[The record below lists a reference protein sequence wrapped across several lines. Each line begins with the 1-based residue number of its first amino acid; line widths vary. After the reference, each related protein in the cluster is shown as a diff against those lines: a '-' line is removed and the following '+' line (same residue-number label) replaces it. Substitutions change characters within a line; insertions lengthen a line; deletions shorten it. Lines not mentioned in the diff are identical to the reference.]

1 MATTKKPIQK
11 RPTTASKAINRLTKE
26 TYKINIS
33 GVNVVDCLGITPNE
47 IIVFKTNLQCIMKEP
62 IRKAEKVQ
70 KILDKCQF
78 NPKNIAI
85 LIWMM
90 TV

>member
-1 MATTKKPIQK
+1 MATTKKQTQK
-11 RPTTASKAINRLTKE
+11 KITTSKAINRLTKE
-26 TYKINIS
+26 AYKINIS
-33 GVNVVDCLGITPNE
+33 GVNIVDCVGVTPTE
-47 IIVFKTNLQCIMKEP
+47 IVVFKTNLQCIMKEP
-62 IRKAEKVQ
+62 ICKAEKVQ

-78 NPKNIAI
+78 NQKNIAI